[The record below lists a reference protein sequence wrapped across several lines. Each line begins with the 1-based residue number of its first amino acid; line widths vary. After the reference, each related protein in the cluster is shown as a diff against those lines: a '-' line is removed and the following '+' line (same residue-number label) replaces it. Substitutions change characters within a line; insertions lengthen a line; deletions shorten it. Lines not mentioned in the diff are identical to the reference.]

1 MLVPVSSSGQDS
13 GVSGKMYL
21 QKGKMV
27 DRQRR
32 RWKKVKNSRGNTKV
46 RERGEVLYVGVD
58 IPCRLWKTGAGE
70 EEI

>member
-1 MLVPVSSSGQDS
+1 M
-13 GVSGKMYL
+13 
-21 QKGKMV
+21 

-46 RERGEVLYVGVD
+46 REGGEVLCVGVD
-58 IPCRLWKTGAGE
+58 IPCRLWKTSAGE